1 MSSAARLTRDE
12 IELLKLCLGQYLVLA
27 KDVGNT
33 LKPDD
38 LETCGNMLLAEVN
51 EWLDVVGSLE
61 HKTIPGTNGV
71 VLEELVSFGAAQT
84 RSMTLAQAMNAAFR
98 RQRDAHRKSFLSCG
112 LVGIMFLCAAMVVF
126 RRYTV
131 EPSEYSTIKA
141 AAAGDQAALRV
152 VTAPMETGLIE
163 WKPQQT
169 VLMPLEIL
177 EILGLRDVKKPAV
190 LAASMFVVATQLY
203 VRWYP
208 LLMSSGPTDEDAR
221 RFHAA
226 TEAVIRARMDARKA
240 KPAGSLSRRLE
251 LASLSDESTFGAG
264 RMRFV

>member
-33 LKPDD
+33 LKPED
-38 LETCGNMLLAEVN
+38 LETCGNLLLAEVN
-51 EWLDVVGSLE
+51 EWLDVVGSFE
-61 HKTIPGTNGV
+61 RKSNPGTNGV
-71 VLEELVSFGAAQT
+71 VLEELVSFGVAQT

-131 EPSEYSTIKA
+131 EPSEYRTIKA
-141 AAAGDQAALRV
+141 AEAGDQAALQV
-152 VTAPMETGLIE
+152 VTAPLETGLVE

-169 VLMPLEIL
+169 VLMPREIL
-177 EILGLRDVKKPAV
+177 DILGLHDIKKPAV

-208 LLMSSGPTDEDAR
+208 LLLNSGPTDEDAR

-226 TEAVIRARMDARKA
+226 TEAVIRARVDARKA
-240 KPAGSLSRRLE
+240 KPAESLSRRLE
-251 LASLSDESTFGAG
+251 LASISDDSQFGAG
-264 RMRFV
+264 RLRFV